1 VAEQPAKSRAASQG
15 SGANG
20 GPGGSG
26 GAGPKSLGVDAENL
40 TFERAVERLEA
51 IIGRIESGEIGLEQS
66 IREYEHGVALLKR
79 CRAILEQAEQR
90 VEELT
95 TPRAAPGSAAA
106 PSASADEP
114 CDDDEEAPF

>member
-1 VAEQPAKSRAASQG
+1 MADQTKKPAKQPPSDPAPAS
-15 SGANG
+15 
-20 GPGGSG
+20 
-26 GAGPKSLGVDAENL
+26 KSVGVEAETL

-95 TPRAAPGSAAA
+95 TPKADAANDP
-106 PSASADEP
+106 
-114 CDDDEEAPF
+114 EAPL

>member
-1 VAEQPAKSRAASQG
+1 MPDKPSKSSKPAPTSKSIGVEAEH
-15 SGANG
+15 
-20 GPGGSG
+20 
-26 GAGPKSLGVDAENL
+26 L
-40 TFERAVERLEA
+40 TFEQAVERLEA

-95 TPRAAPGSAAA
+95 TPKNAAGAA
-106 PSASADEP
+106 PSTPGAD
-114 CDDDEEAPF
+114 DEAPF

>member
-1 VAEQPAKSRAASQG
+1 MPDKPSKPSKPAPTSKSI
-15 SGANG
+15 
-20 GPGGSG
+20 
-26 GAGPKSLGVDAENL
+26 GVEAENL
-40 TFERAVERLEA
+40 TFEQAVERLEA

-95 TPRAAPGSAAA
+95 TPKNAPGSSSS
-106 PSASADEP
+106 PG
-114 CDDDEEAPF
+114 EEAPF

>member
-1 VAEQPAKSRAASQG
+1 MAERTSKSAKQPSPDPTPSSKSV
-15 SGANG
+15 
-20 GPGGSG
+20 
-26 GAGPKSLGVDAENL
+26 GVEAETL

-95 TPRAAPGSAAA
+95 TPKSDG
-106 PSASADEP
+106 
-114 CDDDEEAPF
+114 EEAPF

>member
-1 VAEQPAKSRAASQG
+1 MPDKPSKPS
-15 SGANG
+15 
-20 GPGGSG
+20 
-26 GAGPKSLGVDAENL
+26 KSLPTSQSVGVEAENL
-40 TFERAVERLEA
+40 TFEQAVERLEA

-95 TPRAAPGSAAA
+95 TPKGAPGAQA
-106 PSASADEP
+106 
-114 CDDDEEAPF
+114 DDDEEAPF

>member
-1 VAEQPAKSRAASQG
+1 VPDKPSKPSKPAPTSKSV
-15 SGANG
+15 
-20 GPGGSG
+20 
-26 GAGPKSLGVDAENL
+26 GVEAENL
-40 TFERAVERLEA
+40 TFEQAVERLEA

-95 TPRAAPGSAAA
+95 TPRNAAGAPPSSPGV
-106 PSASADEP
+106 
-114 CDDDEEAPF
+114 DDEAPF

>member
-1 VAEQPAKSRAASQG
+1 VADQTKKPAKQPSPDPAPTS
-15 SGANG
+15 
-20 GPGGSG
+20 
-26 GAGPKSLGVDAENL
+26 KSVGVEAETL

-95 TPRAAPGSAAA
+95 TPKTG
-106 PSASADEP
+106 
-114 CDDDEEAPF
+114 DEEAPF